1 MATTYHWHKQ
11 GYAIPYDA
19 FGMVTLKKTLDV
31 PAIIASGAAGYS
43 PLAVADVRT
52 ALPSTGF
59 ADGDSI
65 NMFRVP
71 AGFLVL
77 FGGVRVTTAGT
88 TSCTMDVGYL
98 SGTQTAQGV
107 ASGGG
112 GANTANDD
120 YWMAAV
126 DVTST
131 GNYIFNP
138 VGEQTWAV
146 AAVYYDL
153 YVTDGSIDVLF
164 ESAVQ
169 AALIAEF
176 WVVGCKA
183 W

>member
-1 MATTYHWHKQ
+1 MSTTYHWHKQ

-31 PAIIASGAAGYS
+31 PALIASGAAGYS
-43 PLAVADVRT
+43 PLAVSDVRT

-77 FGGVRVTTAGT
+77 FGGVRVTTGGT
-88 TSCTMDVGYL
+88 ASCLMDVGFL
-98 SGTQTAQGV
+98 SATQTATAV
-107 ASGGG
+107 A
-112 GANTANDD
+112 AVAANDD
-120 YWMAAV
+120 YWMLDVAV
-126 DVTST
+126 ATT

-138 VGEQTWAV
+138 AGEQTWNP
-146 AAVYYDL
+146 AATFYDL
-153 YVTDGSIDVLF
+153 YVTAGSIDVLF
-164 ESAVQ
+164 AGAVQ
-169 AALIAEF
+169 AALIADF
-176 WVVGCKA
+176 WVVGAKA